1 MVRVHA
7 LVSAILMGLSLLCG
21 SPVLAQSTV
30 QQVPQRQIE
39 SVLPPEWKPD
49 LAITSVKITTVC
61 TAQGTVTA
69 NIAATIK
76 NQSAKGTADL
86 SKVPWHIIAE
96 AMWWPAHS
104 VTYLEKQSQTTIKPQ
119 VGGPTILKPGQTW
132 NAKLTILGIPKY
144 KTNLGNAAPINYY
157 FEVKIDPLNGVA
169 ESNEGNNKQMKTAP
183 DACFKP

>member
-1 MVRVHA
+1 MIRRHA
-7 LVSAILMGLSLLCG
+7 LISAILTGLCALCQTPA
-21 SPVLAQSTV
+21 SAQSTT
-30 QQVPQRQIE
+30 QQIPQRQIE
-39 SVLPPEWKPD
+39 SVIPPEYKPD
-49 LAITSVKITTVC
+49 LMITSMNITTVC

-86 SKVPWHIIAE
+86 SKIPWHIIAE
-96 AMWWPAHS
+96 AMWWPAYS
-104 VTYLEKQSQTTIKPQ
+104 VTYLENQSKTTIKPQ
-119 VGGPTILKPGQTW
+119 VGGPTTLKPGQTW

-144 KTNLGNAAPINYY
+144 KTNLGNAAPIIYH

-169 ESNEGNNKQMKTAP
+169 ESNEGNNKWMKTAP